1 MSGTRTEPLAT
12 PAAASPGSER
22 AQRLSARLRSPE
34 GTLRFAGFVL
44 VIAAAAVLNTVR
56 LSQNGYGN
64 IFYSAGVRSML
75 RSWHNFFF
83 VASDPAGLVSVDKPP
98 LGLWLQAASAEL
110 FGFHPL
116 SVLLPEALAGVAVAA
131 VLYLVI
137 ARLFGTLA
145 GLAAGLVCA
154 VFPGFVA
161 VSRTNNVDAPLIL
174 LMLLACAAAIRAC
187 ESGRWRTL
195 LLSGALVGL
204 AFNTKT
210 LAAYLA
216 VPGIAIAYLVCAPV
230 TVRRRIAQLLVA
242 GLVTGVVSFAW
253 IAVVEATPA
262 SHRPYVGS
270 STDNTELGLTFN
282 YNGFGRVEGQGG
294 GPGSTH
300 GKAGARVP
308 IAVARR
314 VDAQR
319 AREHHPKPLPP
330 EPPVGRSYNTGRFP
344 TPIPFGSWPSLLRL
358 FRFGL
363 DDQAAWLLPLAFF
376 GLIAA
381 LALLWFERRD
391 PAPEG
396 DAAAGAPIRPAMPRS
411 WRRDPRLAAVI
422 VLGGWFAVEGIV
434 LSFSKGIVH
443 PYYVSALAPGT
454 GAMAGIGLY
463 SALQLGRRQGAARWV
478 GLALAAAAVL
488 GTVAAEIV
496 IMHRYDYLRWFV
508 PVLAVAAAA
517 CLLALLA
524 ATVLGRARAASAAA
538 VAAIALLLIVPA
550 GYASTTWLAPVQSTF
565 PAAGPKQYAGW
576 GGVGL
581 NARAVAIDRALLSY
595 AQSHGATK
603 RFELMTVSAP
613 TAASFVLLGANV
625 SGMAGYSG
633 VDPAL
638 DGPGL
643 AKLVERGEAR
653 YVLLGGEYSTRGGN
667 RATQAVLAACR
678 ELAPFEWGS
687 PDPYPNG
694 LTLFDCAGRER
705 QLAAQG

>member
-1 MSGTRTEPLAT
+1 MHRV
-12 PAAASPGSER
+12 R
-22 AQRLSARLRSPE
+22 ARLRSPE
-34 GTLRFAGFVL
+34 GALRLAGL
-44 VIAAAAVLNTVR
+44 AIVIASAAVLNTVR

-83 VASDPAGLVSVDKPP
+83 VASDPAGLVTIDKPP

-116 SVLLPEALAGVAVAA
+116 SLLLPEALTGVAVAA
-131 VLYLVI
+131 VLYVVV
-137 ARLFGTLA
+137 ARRFGTLA
-145 GLAAGLVCA
+145 ALTAGLVCA
-154 VFPGFVA
+154 VFPSFVA

-174 LMLLACAAAIRAC
+174 LMLFACAAAIRAC
-187 ESGRWRTL
+187 ESGRWRWL

-216 VPGIAIAYLVCAPV
+216 VPGIALAYLLCAPV
-230 TVRRRIAQLLVA
+230 SVRRRIAQLLIAGVITVA
-242 GLVTGVVSFAW
+242 VSFAW

-262 SHRPYVGS
+262 SQRPYIGS

-282 YNGFGRVEGQGG
+282 YNGFGRVEGQAG
-294 GPGSTH
+294 GPGATR
-300 GKAGARVP
+300 GRPGARVP
-308 IAVARR
+308 LSVAQR
-314 VDAQR
+314 VDSQR
-319 AREHHPKPLPP
+319 AREHHPPP
-330 EPPVGRSYNTGRFP
+330 QPAETFAGPSPNTGRYP
-344 TPIPFGSWPSLLRL
+344 KPIPFGGSPSPLRL
-358 FRFGL
+358 FGVGL
-363 DDQAAWLLPLAFF
+363 GDQAGWLLPLAFF

-381 LALLWFERRD
+381 LVLLWLERGGTEEAD
-391 PAPEG
+391 PE
-396 DAAAGAPIRPAMPRS
+396 DAEPAEAGAPAGPAPAH

-422 VLGGWFAVEGIV
+422 VLGGWFAVEGVV
-434 LSFSKGIVH
+434 LSLSKGIVH

-463 SALQLGRRQGAARWV
+463 SMIRLCRRRPPYA
-478 GLALAAAAVL
+478 GLLLAVAAVAS
-488 GTVAAEIV
+488 TVAVEIV
-496 IMHRYDYLRWFV
+496 LMHRYEYLRWFV

-517 CLLALLA
+517 CLVALLA
-524 ATVLGRARAASAAA
+524 ATVRGRGRSAA
-538 VAAIALLLIVPA
+538 VAACAAVALLLVAPA

-581 NARAVAIDRALLSY
+581 DARAVAIDRALLSY
-595 AQSHGATK
+595 ARRHGATK

-613 TAASFVLLGANV
+613 TAASFILMGANV

-633 VDPAL
+633 VDPSL
-638 DGPGL
+638 DGKGL

-653 YVLLGGEYSTRGGN
+653 YIVLGGEYSTRGGN
-667 RATQAVLAACR
+667 GSTRAVLAVCH
-678 ELAPFEWGS
+678 ELAPFQWRS
-687 PDPYPNG
+687 PVSYPNG
-694 LTLFDCAGRER
+694 LTLFDCAGRAR
-705 QLAAQG
+705 RLAATG